1 MNARMMTALL
11 LAAALAGCINPKK
24 NVVIVEKKLTYFG
37 SSSTAVP
44 EEFGR
49 NAIAQQT
56 IFMIE
61 GKVRNAGE
69 EDLNDVLITFSVKE
83 AQDRRSLTARIPL
96 IKPGETVSFT
106 TDRLESRLGLVLDET
121 ESPEIYVGR

>member
-49 NAIAQQT
+49 SAIAQQT
-56 IFMIE
+56 IFVIE
-61 GKVRNAGE
+61 GKVRNAGD

-96 IKPGETVSFT
+96 IKPGETVAFT

>member
-1 MNARMMTALL
+1 MNARMLTALL

-56 IFMIE
+56 IFVIE

-69 EDLNDVLITFSVKE
+69 EDLKDVLITFSVKE

-121 ESPEIYVGR
+121 EPPEIYVGR

>member
-1 MNARMMTALL
+1 VNARMMTALL

-56 IFMIE
+56 IFVIE

-69 EDLNDVLITFSVKE
+69 EDLKDVLITFSVKE